1 MRALEALLRH
11 KERKPAA
18 DEGIE
23 EPEDEPR
30 LLLVSNRLPPCD
42 RGGGRGMRGE
52 GRHVVVSVLP
62 LKECGLREGL
72 TKG

>member
-23 EPEDEPR
+23 EPEDEPSEEHALRTR
-30 LLLVSNRLPPCD
+30 LRREQADGHDCESGLQ
-42 RGGGRGMRGE
+42 
-52 GRHVVVSVLP
+52 VLP
-62 LKECGLREGL
+62 LVYQQSFELAA
-72 TKG
+72 